1 MERVRFQLF
10 LFTSI
15 LAAAYDQ
22 ALRVKMRAFSK
33 GTALVFRTK
42 WILLSFLM
50 IALCAST
57 AMAQGTYTAAS
68 CNESDVN
75 AVINGPTHTAVNGDT
90 INIPAG
96 SCTWTS
102 VLTVPSGI
110 GISIIGA
117 GTPNTGTGTVG
128 AGTSTTTITDDV
140 TSGHLMVFRPTY
152 GNSLTRLSLMN
163 ILPYSGATLSNPI
176 IIIGTCTSSGCPN
189 MRVDNLTFPS
199 SWESGGIPDASMIN
213 MDDMFGVVDHNTLT
227 ATSGYMVLVNVNHS
241 AWQGLGA
248 YGDNSWASP
257 DTFGTAQALYVENNA
272 LTNGDATD
280 TDGADT
286 FTDTSGGR
294 FVCRYNTFYSISSIA
309 PACSNHGTESGGRMR
324 GGRQMEAYNNTL
336 ICTKTSGCPAAFG
349 SRSGAVLIYNN
360 TVTAE
365 AGTFFSNFLVPSLL
379 RSTRGP
385 MIPWGNCDGT
395 GQWDLND
402 GTIYGTGTVTTSGQ
416 TTFSDSNATWTLNEW
431 AGSAITN
438 GVPYSIHDVTQS
450 FGDEITAN
458 TTAPV
463 QYTFIGPPANI
474 GDTAYYTWNTGD
486 SYQILRATV
495 CIDQPG
501 RGQTSVNLAGSG
513 CGSSAATPTCVGW
526 VGNALDPIYE
536 WGDTYTGSVNGNWI
550 SSTASNRLLN
560 NRDFYEQCGSK
571 NPSCTGGFT
580 GAYGTGSG
588 LHSAIPFT
596 CTTGVA
602 YWATDQSTL
611 YKCTATNTWTAFYQP
626 YTYPHPLTACSASSS
641 SPAPPCGLT
650 ATAVP
655 AQ

>member
-33 GTALVFRTK
+33 GTALAFRTK

-50 IALCAST
+50 IAICAST

-140 TSGHLMVFRPTY
+140 TSGHLMSFSPVY
-152 GNSLTRLSLMN
+152 GNALTRLSMMT
-163 ILPYSGATLSNPI
+163 ITAQSGATLGNPI
-176 IIIGTCTSSGCPN
+176 MILGTCTSSGCPN
-189 MRVDNLTFPS
+189 VRVDNLTFPS
-199 SWESGGIPDASMIN
+199 SWNSATGISDASMVVVN
-213 MDDMFGVVDHNTLT
+213 NMFGVFDHNTIT
-227 ATSGYMVLVNVNHS
+227 AASSSTYLVLANVSHS
-241 AWQGLGA
+241 AWQGVGA

-257 DTFGTAQALYVENNA
+257 DTFGTAQAIYLENNLLSA
-272 LTNGDATD
+272 ADLTD
-280 TDGADT
+280 TDYPNGG
-286 FTDTSGGR
+286 GGR
-294 FVCRYNTFYSISSIA
+294 YVCRYNTNTNVSTVA
-309 PACSNHGTESGGRMR
+309 PACSNHGTESTGRPR
-324 GGRQMEAYNNTL
+324 GGRQEEAYNNTVT
-336 ICTKTSGCPAAFG
+336 CTNTSNGCSAATA
-349 SRSGAVLIYNN
+349 SRSGSVLVYNN
-360 TVTAE
+360 TLTAQT
-365 AGTFFSNFLVPSLL
+365 GSWFNNIVSLSVL
-379 RSTRGP
+379 RSYRGP

-395 GQWDLND
+395 GPWDLND
-402 GTIYGTGTVTTSGQ
+402 GTTYGTGTVTTSG
-416 TTFSDSNATWTLNEW
+416 TGTFSDSGASWTTNEW
-431 AGSAITN
+431 AGSAVTN
-438 GVPYSIHDVTQS
+438 GVPYSIHDVTQNW
-450 FGDEITAN
+450 GDEITAN
-458 TTAPV
+458 TAAPV
-463 QYTFIGPPANI
+463 QYTFIGPPYNA
-474 GDTAYYTWNTGD
+474 GQSAAYTWNTGD

-495 CIDQPG
+495 CIDQPS
-501 RGQTSVNLAGSG
+501 RGQSSVNLASSG
-513 CGSSAATPTCVGW
+513 CGSSAFTPTCTGW
-526 VGNALDPIYE
+526 VGNALDPVYE
-536 WGDTYTGSVNGNWI
+536 WGDTHTGSFNGTPI
-550 SSTASNRLLN
+550 GSSSTNRLLN
-560 NRDFYEQCGSK
+560 NRDFYYQCGSS
-571 NPSCTGGFT
+571 NSTCSSGFT
-580 GAYGTGSG
+580 GAAGTGSG
-588 LHSAIPFT
+588 TYAAIPSA

-602 YWATDQSTL
+602 YWATDQNTL
-611 YKCTATNTWTAFYQP
+611 YKCTATNTWTAFYTP